1 MNETL
6 VMSGSEDPE
15 DHKFIRMKVVTML
28 TLAAENESKN
38 ENDVDEMKSDN
49 VSRR

>member
-6 VMSGSEDPE
+6 VMSGSEDPK

-28 TLAAENESKN
+28 TLVAENEN
-38 ENDVDEMKSDN
+38 ENKDDVGEMKSDN
-49 VSRR
+49 ISRR